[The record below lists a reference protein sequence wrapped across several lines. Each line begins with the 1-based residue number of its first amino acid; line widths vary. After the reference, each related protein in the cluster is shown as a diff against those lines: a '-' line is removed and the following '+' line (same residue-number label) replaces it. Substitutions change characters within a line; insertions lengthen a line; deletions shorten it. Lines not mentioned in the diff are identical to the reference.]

1 MTLNPIANRTGVA
14 LRPHAEFKKADMV
27 ARQALYLDLAKRV
40 WSPTLIQ
47 SVLEEKA

>member
-1 MTLNPIANRTGVA
+1 MKEQFIDRTGVA
-14 LRPHAEFKKADMV
+14 LHHHAEFKNADLV